1 MSNPTLK
8 SDEPEKIPRV
18 ATASAVL
25 LDGSLVEMVFDPV
38 ESRTRFCIMKDGNVR
53 ISDSVN
59 DRGQRLVPY
68 SPQNNLLSHEVV
80 LFPSKPGEYASDQ
93 ELLAEIQAFIHE
105 YVDVSPMFEK
115 VASYYIL
122 FTWVHDCFNEL
133 PYLRVR
139 GDTGSG
145 KTRCLLTVGSLCYKP
160 IFASGAST
168 VSPLFR
174 ILDSFR
180 GTLIVDEGDFRFSD
194 EKADIVK
201 ILNNGNARGF
211 PVLRSES
218 VSGKEFDPRAYN
230 VFGPKMIATR
240 SHFEDR
246 ALETRCITEET
257 SGRKMR
263 EDIPLNLGDEFKAR
277 GRELRNKLLTFR
289 FRNYGKRE
297 IDKNEADRTIEP
309 RIAQLFLPL
318 MSVIADE
325 SAREELRQLAKAYHN
340 ELILDRSSDI
350 EASVLEIIREVLE
363 KAPEGRASIKE
374 ITRLFGIRHADEYD
388 RRVTPKWIGSIVRKN
403 LQLKTEKSNGIFVL
417 VGNQRPKLERL
428 WQVYGIMPFEG

>member
-1 MSNPTLK
+1 M
-8 SDEPEKIPRV
+8 
-18 ATASAVL
+18 
-25 LDGSLVEMVFDPV
+25 
-38 ESRTRFCIMKDGNVR
+38 
-53 ISDSVN
+53 
-59 DRGQRLVPY
+59 
-68 SPQNNLLSHEVV
+68 
-80 LFPSKPGEYASDQ
+80 
-93 ELLAEIQAFIHE
+93 
-105 YVDVSPMFEK
+105 
-115 VASYYIL
+115 
-122 FTWVHDCFNEL
+122 HDCFNEL

-194 EKADIVK
+194 EKADIIK

-218 VSGKEFDPRAYN
+218 VTGKEFDPRAYS

-263 EDIPLNLGDEFKAR
+263 EDIPLNLSDDWKIR
-277 GRELRNKLLTFR
+277 GRELRNKLLMFR

-297 IDKNEADRTIEP
+297 IDTSKSDRTIEP
-309 RIAQLFLPL
+309 RIAQLFGPL
-318 MSVIADE
+318 MCVIDDE
-325 SAREELRQLAKAYHN
+325 NARDELRELARTYHQ
-340 ELILDRSSDI
+340 ELIVDRGTDI
-350 EASVLEIIREVLE
+350 EAQVLEIIRDVLRL
-363 KAPEGRASIKE
+363 APDGRASIKE
-374 ITRLFGIRHADEYD
+374 ITRLFGQRFGDEYD
-388 RRVTPKWIGSIVRKN
+388 RRVTPKWIGSILYIFNSILPSTSKYRLTLAICLIKPYN
-403 LQLKTEKSNGIFVL
+403 GLKTPQCCGAWRDNEIPEKKGRKS
-417 VGNQRPKLERL
+417 
-428 WQVYGIMPFEG
+428 YEGRRKSDR